1 MTLSCKFVICF
12 MIGVSLAIIP
22 DLLILVFTNFSEYDS
37 SLRDTCIL
45 RANNKVVQNTDPK
58 A

>member
-1 MTLSCKFVICF
+1 

-37 SLRDTCIL
+37 SLSDTCIL